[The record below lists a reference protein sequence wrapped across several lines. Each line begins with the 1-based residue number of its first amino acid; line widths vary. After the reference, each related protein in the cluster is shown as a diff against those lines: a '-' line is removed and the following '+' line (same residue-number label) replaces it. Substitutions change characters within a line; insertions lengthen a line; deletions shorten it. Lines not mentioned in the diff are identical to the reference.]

1 MCKILKEMRI
11 TDHLTCLLRNLYAC
25 QEAMVRTRH
34 AAKYSFQIRKGV
46 WQGCILS
53 PCLFNLHAEYIMWNA
68 RLNELQAGTNFA
80 GRNIYSLRYAR
91 GTTKSEELENLL
103 MRVKKE
109 RKKLAWNSTFK
120 KLKSRHP
127 LLALH
132 WKQKEK
138 SGSRDR
144 FFFFFPAWAPKSLR
158 TVTATMQLK
167 QTCSLEGKLWQT

>member
-1 MCKILKEMRI
+1 
-11 TDHLTCLLRNLYAC
+11 
-25 QEAMVRTRH
+25 
-34 AAKYSFQIRKGV
+34 
-46 WQGCILS
+46 
-53 PCLFNLHAEYIMWNA
+53 MWNA

-103 MRVKKE
+103 MREKGEEKAGL
-109 RKKLAWNSTFK
+109 KLNIQKTEIKASAPSTSLETEGEK
-120 KLKSRHP
+120 
-127 LLALH
+127 
-132 WKQKEK
+132 WKPWQI
-138 SGSRDR
+138 